1 MSVLITFPIIE
12 FQTAQQKERKRL
24 EDAQM
29 NIAIHESIDERRRHL
44 AQQAKAAEEA
54 KAQSVSIPSR
64 T

>member
-1 MSVLITFPIIE
+1 MTNFRIIE
-12 FQTAQQKERKRL
+12 LQPAQQKERKRL

-29 NIAIHESIDERRRHL
+29 TIAIHESIDERRRHL

-54 KAQSVSIPSR
+54 KTQSVSISPR